1 MQGESIFDIFNER
14 EFLAYVAGTAQEVL
28 EEANEGS
35 TEDALDRLSE
45 LHDVVLTRIRSLR
58 RGVEL

>member
-1 MQGESIFDIFNER
+1 MAAESIFDIFNER

-35 TEDALDRLSE
+35 TEDALDRLSD

-58 RGVEL
+58 REVEH